1 MKQLI
6 DNVIP
11 EIDLS
16 NPFGD
21 YIFKIGISPYKQIE
35 EYFEDYKELISLKI
49 RPITEFYNDYN
60 KKFENAWFYNND
72 CIYNYLK
79 ENFIH
84 EKTGG
89 VSCGSLDIY
98 TVQGINFAYILFDTG
113 PEIIFDLS
121 AFVTGSVFYKQIL
134 DLVRVVLTTSK
145 KFYCKA
151 ISDNCKA
158 ISYELRAITTIEKE
172 KFEKTIIQISDYPMT
187 SIECTITDIE
197 ELIKKTLYNTQ
208 YKKLCRQ
215 F

>member
-11 EIDLS
+11 EIDLE
-16 NPFGD
+16 NPLGD
-21 YIFKIGISPYKQIE
+21 YIFKIEISPYKQIE

-60 KKFENAWFYNND
+60 KKFENAWFYNKNWID
-72 CIYNYLK
+72 INNYLK
-79 ENFIH
+79 ENFTH

-89 VSCGSLDIY
+89 VSRGFLDVY
-98 TVQGINFAYILFDTG
+98 TVQGINFVSVLFDTG

-121 AFVTGSVFYKQIL
+121 SFVTGSVFYKQIL
-134 DLVRVVLTTSK
+134 DLVRVVLTTLK
-145 KFYCKA
+145 N
-151 ISDNCKA
+151 DNCKA

-172 KFEKTIIQISDYPMT
+172 KFEKTIIQISDYPIT

-197 ELIKKTLYNTQ
+197 ELIKKTLYNIQ
-208 YKKLCRQ
+208 YKKLGRKW
-215 F
+215 